1 MLYKQRDKNR
11 IYPTYARV
19 LLVGHLFNRLQ
30 FALVITRHDQTC
42 LLTMCNEVAMQLR
55 FTSQSLATEWRN
67 LLKIHEI
74 LNNKMGE
81 NEFSGA
87 TIFVEKT
94 LIAFLHF
101 K

>member
-1 MLYKQRDKNR
+1 
-11 IYPTYARV
+11 
-19 LLVGHLFNRLQ
+19 
-30 FALVITRHDQTC
+30 
-42 LLTMCNEVAMQLR
+42 MCNEVAMQLR
-55 FTSQSLATEWRN
+55 FTSQSLTTEWRN
-67 LLKIHEI
+67 VGYLLKIHEI